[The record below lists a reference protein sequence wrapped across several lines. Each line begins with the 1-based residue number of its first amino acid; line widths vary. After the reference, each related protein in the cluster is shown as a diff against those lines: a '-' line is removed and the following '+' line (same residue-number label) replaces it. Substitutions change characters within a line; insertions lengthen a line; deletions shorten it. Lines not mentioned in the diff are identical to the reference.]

1 MGSSLFS
8 KKSDCPRSIYRRR
21 WLYGTSTWVH
31 QKKISENTPGG
42 SEAGKGAIGKVTRRT
57 MNKQFIGSNFDDF
70 LAEEG
75 LLTEAQALAVKR
87 VLAYQI
93 EQLMISQN
101 LSKTVMAQRMNTSRA
116 ALNRLLDPANPSVTL
131 QTLERAASV
140 LGKRLQVELV

>member
-1 MGSSLFS
+1 M
-8 KKSDCPRSIYRRR
+8 KKQ
-21 WLYGTSTWVH
+21 L
-31 QKKISENTPGG
+31 
-42 SEAGKGAIGKVTRRT
+42 
-57 MNKQFIGSNFDDF
+57 IGSNFDDF

-75 LLTEAQALAVKR
+75 LLAEAQAVAVKR

-101 LSKTVMAQRMNTSRA
+101 LSKTVMARRMNTSRA